1 MSVRVRVATD
11 EIASGKTEITLNR
24 KTKIDRI
31 DAMQNRNKGSL
42 DRLFAALGEK
52 TAGHVKL

>member
-1 MSVRVRVATD
+1 VATD